1 LDTQRRKKHQW
12 APTQPAYFKLE
23 VSRQTDNPP
32 CGTIN
37 RFPAF
42 FSCFFAW
49 PFTERYGRRWTL
61 IAASAIFNVG
71 AIIQT
76 INTGSLAAFYVARIV
91 SGVGVGIGT
100 VIIPMYSAEMAPK
113 HIRGTLGSFFQFF
126 FTMGVMVSYWIDYAV
141 QKHMPSVTGQW
152 QVPVGLQLVPG
163 VILGAGMLLTH
174 ESVRWLAKK
183 GRRHEALQSLAWVR
197 GCDIDTEDVMIEY
210 V

>member
-1 LDTQRRKKHQW
+1 
-12 APTQPAYFKLE
+12 
-23 VSRQTDNPP
+23 
-32 CGTIN
+32 
-37 RFPAF
+37 
-42 FSCFFAW
+42 
-49 PFTERYGRRWTL
+49 
-61 IAASAIFNVG
+61 
-71 AIIQT
+71 
-76 INTGSLAAFYVARIV
+76 VARII

-163 VILGAGMLLTH
+163 VILGAGMLLTR

-183 GRRHEALQSLAWVR
+183 GRRDEALESLAWVR
-197 GCDIDTEDVMIEY
+197 GCDIDTEDVRIEY
-210 V
+210 VSISHDMESLVCSLLNRFAEIMANIEEEAKEKADLSWRELVAPSNRKRVALIVGLQIGMSFPRAQC